1 MIQIKKFKTH
11 ALLTILACTVC
22 LTTSCEDEDSY
33 AELRKTEHAQIKNFI
48 NNGTTVIEKETGDTI
63 LHVAPIKVISE
74 ATFYE
79 NDSTTNVK
87 DNEYVVFNG
96 SGVYMQIVRQGSG
109 KRLENQETTSVVCR
123 YTEFNI
129 SADSIQSSND
139 NSANDE
145 IYRDIMS
152 VTKNYGTIT
161 ATFLPS
167 GKMYSIYGTSVPS
180 GWILPLQ
187 FVNLGRYVA
196 ETDIAKVRIIVPSTE
211 GQSDAMSNVY
221 PCFYEITYMRG
232 DR

>member
-1 MIQIKKFKTH
+1 MLLKKIKTTV
-11 ALLTILACTVC
+11 LLFAIACSAG

-48 NNGTTVIEKETGDTI
+48 KNGTTIVDKETGDVL
-63 LHVAPIKVISE
+63 LHVDPITVISE
-74 ATFYE
+74 ETFYA
-79 NDSTTNVK
+79 NDSTTNVAN
-87 DNEYVVFNG
+87 NEYVVFNG

-109 KRLENQETTSVVCR
+109 KRLEDKENATVVCR

-129 SADSIQSSND
+129 AADSIQSSND

-152 VTKNYGTIT
+152 VTKNYGSIT
-161 ATFLPS
+161 ATFLPT
-167 GKMYSIYGTSVPS
+167 GKMYQIYGTSVPS

-196 ETDIAKVRIIVPSTE
+196 DADIAKVRIIVPSTE